1 MRAEKALTCVQD
13 TKNFGARPI
22 LKWAGGKQQLMQ
34 QLLQRVPKNYRQ
46 YIEPFIGGGA
56 LFFALTPDAA
66 IIADSNPELMNL
78 YRTVVND
85 VESLIEILKGF
96 KTDKDSY
103 YKIRFLNTTQLSD
116 VERAA
121 RTIYL
126 NRTCFN
132 GLYRVNK
139 KGQFN
144 VPYGDYKNPRI
155 YYPEYLRAASIVL
168 KSTTIICADYREV
181 LAKHARE
188 GDFIYLD
195 PPYLPVSK
203 YSDFKRYT
211 KEQFYE
217 EEHIELAKEVKR
229 LHELGCHVLLTNSNH
244 PLVYELYNGFRIE
257 VFQTRRNIS
266 KDAKN
271 RKGEDVIVNIPPHR
285 KFLLR
290 VEPPTLKE
298 TILRYPP
305 TRFMGSKQ
313 NILPYIWE
321 VSSQFEFSS
330 VIDLFSGSGV
340 VSYMFKSQGKQVYS
354 NDFMSMSA
362 AFTRAMVENSS
373 IKLSDED
380 IQMLLDRSVK
390 TDNFVSNTY
399 KGLYFKDEDNHLI
412 DCIRANIKKIK
423 NKYKK
428 AQAISALIRAAVK
441 KRPRGVFT
449 YVGDRYDDGRRDLK
463 ISFDQQ
469 FINAVKAV
477 NKAVFDNSKANLS
490 RRGDAMTVHWQA
502 DLVYMDPPYYS
513 PFSDNDYVRRYH
525 FVEGIACDWKG
536 IEIQEHTMTKKFKS
550 YPSPFSSRLGARD
563 AFDRLFNNFK
573 DSILIISYSSNSLPK
588 KEEMLSLMSKYKKH
602 VEVFSVDYHYSFANQ
617 GHKVANNNN
626 KVQEYIFVGY

>member
-1 MRAEKALTCVQD
+1 
-13 TKNFGARPI
+13 
-22 LKWAGGKQQLMQ
+22 
-34 QLLQRVPKNYRQ
+34 
-46 YIEPFIGGGA
+46 
-56 LFFALTPDAA
+56 
-66 IIADSNPELMNL
+66 
-78 YRTVVND
+78 
-85 VESLIEILKGF
+85 
-96 KTDKDSY
+96 
-103 YKIRFLNTTQLSD
+103 
-116 VERAA
+116 
-121 RTIYL
+121 
-126 NRTCFN
+126 
-132 GLYRVNK
+132 
-139 KGQFN
+139 
-144 VPYGDYKNPRI
+144 
-155 YYPEYLRAASIVL
+155 
-168 KSTTIICADYREV
+168 
-181 LAKHARE
+181 
-188 GDFIYLD
+188 
-195 PPYLPVSK
+195 
-203 YSDFKRYT
+203 
-211 KEQFYE
+211 
-217 EEHIELAKEVKR
+217 
-229 LHELGCHVLLTNSNH
+229 
-244 PLVYELYNGFRIE
+244 
-257 VFQTRRNIS
+257 
-266 KDAKN
+266 
-271 RKGEDVIVNIPPHR
+271 
-285 KFLLR
+285 
-290 VEPPTLKE
+290 
-298 TILRYPP
+298 
-305 TRFMGSKQ
+305 
-313 NILPYIWE
+313 
-321 VSSQFEFSS
+321 
-330 VIDLFSGSGV
+330 
-340 VSYMFKSQGKQVYS
+340 MFKSQGKQVYS

-423 NKYKK
+423 NKYKR